1 MSRDPSSLED
11 LCVMAYLRYLENEIV
26 TYVSLTQS
34 KSHLVKGVAKRMI
47 QVRGEP
53 SSFIFHC
60 VEVSYNPI
68 NDQGHII
75 RRATR
80 DIRNY

>member
-47 QVRGEP
+47 QVRGKMR
-53 SSFIFHC
+53 HC
-60 VEVSYNPI
+60 MEVSYNPI
-68 NDQGHII
+68 KD
-75 RRATR
+75 T
-80 DIRNY
+80 

>member
-1 MSRDPSSLED
+1 MLIGGQVSRDPSSLED

-47 QVRGEP
+47 QVRGKTSSCSIAWKCPTIP
-53 SSFIFHC
+53 SMIK
-60 VEVSYNPI
+60 
-68 NDQGHII
+68 D
-75 RRATR
+75 T
-80 DIRNY
+80 

>member
-47 QVRGEP
+47 QVRGKMR
-53 SSFIFHC
+53 HLM
-60 VEVSYNPI
+60 EVSYNPI

>member
-47 QVRGEP
+47 QV
-53 SSFIFHC
+53 SSF
-60 VEVSYNPI
+60 
-68 NDQGHII
+68 D
-75 RRATR
+75 
-80 DIRNY
+80 

>member
-47 QVRGEP
+47 QVSGKP
-53 SSFIFHC
+53 ISFIFHWM
-60 VEVSYNPI
+60 EVS
-68 NDQGHII
+68 
-75 RRATR
+75 
-80 DIRNY
+80 